1 MKHRKLSIQE
11 MERLTPSEFSTAAKV
26 PVVIV
31 LDNVR
36 SMNNI
41 GAVFRTADALRIEHV
56 CLCGI
61 SATPPHPDI
70 HKTVLGAEEVVTWT
84 YYQDTPECINVLR
97 AQGYKVWC
105 VEQAEGSVFLEE
117 FADCTPCAPIA
128 LVVGNEVKGVDQ
140 AVIDVADGCI
150 EIRQYGTKHSINV
163 SVASGIVLWEVCKRF
178 ER

>member
-1 MKHRKLSIQE
+1 MNRKLSIQE
-11 MERLTPSEFSTAAKV
+11 MDRLTPSEFSSAKKV
-26 PVVIV
+26 PVIIV

-41 GAVFRTADALRIEHV
+41 GAVFRTADALRIEQV

-70 HKTVLGAEEVVTWT
+70 HKTALGAEEVVSWS
-84 YYQDTPECINVLR
+84 YHADTLSCVQKLKSE
-97 AQGYKVWC
+97 GYKIWC
-105 VEQAEGSVFLEE
+105 VEQAEGSVFLDE
-117 FADCTPCAPIA
+117 FADKIPCGPIA
-128 LVVGNEVKGVDQ
+128 LIVGNEVKGVDQ
-140 AVIDVADGCI
+140 AVIDAGDGCI

-163 SVASGIVLWEVCKRF
+163 SVASGIVMWEVCKRF

>member
-1 MKHRKLSIQE
+1 MNRKLSIQE
-11 MERLTPSEFSTAAKV
+11 MDRLTPSEFSSAEKV

-41 GAVFRTADALRIEHV
+41 GAVFRTADALRIERV

-70 HKTVLGAEEVVTWT
+70 HKTALGAEEVVSWK
-84 YYQDTPECINVLR
+84 YYPDTSVCVQELKSE
-97 AQGYKVWC
+97 GYKIWC
-105 VEQAEGSVFLEE
+105 VEQAEGSIFLDE
-117 FADCTPCAPIA
+117 FAEKTPCEPIA

-140 AVIDVADGCI
+140 SVIDAGDGCI
-150 EIRQYGTKHSINV
+150 EIRQYGTKHSLNV
-163 SVASGIVLWEVCKRF
+163 SVAGGIVMWEVCKRF